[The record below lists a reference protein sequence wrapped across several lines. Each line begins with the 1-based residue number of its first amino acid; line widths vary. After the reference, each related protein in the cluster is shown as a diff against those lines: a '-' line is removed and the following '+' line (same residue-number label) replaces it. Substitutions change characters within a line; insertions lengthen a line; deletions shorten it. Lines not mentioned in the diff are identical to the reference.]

1 MVTHSNGEDR
11 STQHQKSL
19 LIKDKGKQNYDLCT
33 FTTPETSDGRKNAM
47 KSNVLVLV

>member
-1 MVTHSNGEDR
+1 MAKTDQLGI
-11 STQHQKSL
+11 KL
-19 LIKDKGKQNYDLCT
+19 LIRDKGKQNYDLCT